1 MKDERVKEYFA
12 PVRVLACE
20 GVTGAQ
26 EQCGACGEKPQA
38 SLYPAEH
45 MLSAKGKGFV
55 LFDFGREYHGGVRL
69 ITFLARGTVR
79 IRFGESAS
87 EACASVGEKGAGN
100 DHALRDFSVELVSFS
115 DTEYGCTGY
124 RFVRLDFEEDSDIS
138 LTGVFGSCVY
148 RALETLGH
156 FECDDEEIN
165 RIWRTAARTLH
176 LNLQNMLWDG
186 IKRDRLVWV
195 GDMYPEM
202 LTLTDL
208 YGRDGCI
215 GEALEFVRKNTR
227 SRWMNGIPSY
237 SAWWVLN
244 ALEYGARTGDFSYAA
259 AHTGEIR
266 EILREFL
273 GCVREGALFLGEEEM
288 SSYFDWPTHGT
299 PDAGAGVH
307 ALVRFAA
314 LRAEAVLP
322 ELGDDPAEAVRLLRA
337 LSDVPVKSDFKQV
350 TAMQYL
356 AGMAPENSGKK
367 LISGGARGMSSFQ
380 SYFILKAAAETA
392 GTRRAFDMMREFFG
406 GMLKLGATTF
416 WEDFD
421 VEWLNA
427 CPIDRLPSPGE
438 RDVHGDYGKFC
449 YQGFRHSLCHGWA
462 SGVLPFLTECVAG
475 VRRTG
480 VHSASLLPDLCG
492 LEYLHARVPLADGI
506 LEFECEPGRTK
517 ILSAP
522 QGTDIVERGRP
533 VL

>member
-1 MKDERVKEYFA
+1 MRDARVKEYFA
-12 PVRVLACE
+12 PVRVLAYE
-20 GVTGAQ
+20 GVTGAG
-26 EQCGACGEKPQA
+26 ELCGACGEKPQA

-45 MLSAKGKGFV
+45 MLSVKGKGFV

-69 ITFLARGTVR
+69 VSFLARGKVR

-87 EACASVGEKGAGN
+87 EACASIGEKGAGN

-124 RFVRLDFEEDSDIS
+124 RFVRLDFGEDAEVA
-138 LTGVFGSCVY
+138 LTGVFGSNLF
-148 RALETLGH
+148 REIEALGS
-156 FECDDEEIN
+156 FVCDDEEVN
-165 RIWRTAARTLH
+165 EIWSTAARTLH

-208 YGRDGCI
+208 YGRDGCVE
-215 GEALEFVRKNTR
+215 EALEFVRKNTR

-244 ALEYGARTGDFSYAA
+244 ALEYGARTGDFGYAA
-259 AHTGEIR
+259 AHTEEIR
-266 EILREFL
+266 DILREFL
-273 GCVREGALFLGEEEM
+273 SCAREGALCLGEEEM
-288 SSYFDWPTHGT
+288 SCYFDWPTHGT
-299 PDAGAGVH
+299 PDARAGVH
-307 ALVRFAA
+307 ALVRLAA
-314 LRAEAVLP
+314 TRAREILPGLGADPSEA
-322 ELGDDPAEAVRLLRA
+322 EKLLRA
-337 LSDVPVKSDFKQV
+337 LSETPAKSDFKQV

-356 AGMAPENSGKK
+356 AGMAPESAGKR
-367 LISGGARGMSSFQ
+367 LVSGGARGMSSFQ

-392 GTRRAFDMMREFFG
+392 GVKEAFGMMKEFFG

-421 VEWLNA
+421 IEWMDA
-427 CPIDRLPSPGE
+427 CPIDRLPASGE
-438 RDVHGDYGKFC
+438 KDVHGDYGKFC

-475 VRRTG
+475 VRRMG
-480 VHSASLLPDLCG
+480 VHAAVLRPDLCG
-492 LEYLHARVPLADGI
+492 LKYLRAKVPLADGI
-506 LEFECEPGRTK
+506 LEFECESGRTRV
-517 ILSAP
+517 LSAP
-522 QGTDIVERGRP
+522 RGTDISENFCD
-533 VL
+533 